1 VGAFPVVGFRDR
13 LSVVADV
20 GPALVNV
27 GGVVLFCHG
36 TDRDGTDS
44 SPSWRDW
51 YPADRGFDLPSPV
64 CRIVVIYASL

>member
-44 SPSWRDW
+44 SPSWRD
-51 YPADRGFDLPSPV
+51 
-64 CRIVVIYASL
+64 